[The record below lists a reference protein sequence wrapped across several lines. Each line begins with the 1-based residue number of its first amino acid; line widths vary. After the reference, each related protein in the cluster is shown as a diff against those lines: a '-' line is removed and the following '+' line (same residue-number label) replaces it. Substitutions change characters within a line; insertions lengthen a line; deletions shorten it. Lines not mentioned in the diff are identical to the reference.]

1 MSSVLATKITKPM
14 IGRAG
19 YIPIETTMED
29 GGFLS
34 IMDDD
39 FMYYTF
45 KDCLK
50 VDRTDFHKWI
60 CYWDSYPFA
69 IVCDVKAD
77 KLANGYTKVA
87 VLSKKIV
94 PVSEI
99 GEYPAKR
106 NTTFGYILNNKF
118 TNSGKGVQQYVN
130 ENLGTID
137 VQVSK
142 AASTRSTEKKEKKVL
157 TEAEIKHFKEEMQRN
172 WGCTFK

>member
-1 MSSVLATKITKPM
+1 MSSVLATKITKSM
-14 IGRAG
+14 INRSG
-19 YIPIETTMED
+19 YIPIESTMED
-29 GGFLS
+29 GGFLG

-50 VDRTDFHKWI
+50 VDRTDFHKWV

-87 VLSKKIV
+87 ILDKKIV

-99 GEYPAKR
+99 GEFPSKR
-106 NTTFGYILNNKF
+106 NVCFGSLLKGKFLTNKE
-118 TNSGKGVQQYVN
+118 VQQYVTDN
-130 ENLGTID
+130 MGSIKTSTDKQPKVVLSNDQIKNL
-137 VQVSK
+137 
-142 AASTRSTEKKEKKVL
+142 
-157 TEAEIKHFKEEMQRN
+157 KEEMQRN
-172 WGCTFK
+172 WGINLK

>member
-1 MSSVLATKITKPM
+1 MSSVLATKITKSM
-14 IGRAG
+14 INRSG
-19 YIPIETTMED
+19 YIPIESTMD
-29 GGFLS
+29 NGGFLS

-50 VDRTDFHKWI
+50 VDRTDFHKWV

-87 VLSKKIV
+87 ILSKNIV

-99 GEYPAKR
+99 GEFPGKS
-106 NTTFGYILNNKF
+106 NVCFGSLLKGKFLTNKGIQKFVNDNINGIDIQVTTTK
-118 TNSGKGVQQYVN
+118 TTQ
-130 ENLGTID
+130 
-137 VQVSK
+137 
-142 AASTRSTEKKEKKVL
+142 KKEKTVL
-157 TEAEIKHFKEEMQRN
+157 SNDQIKNLKHEIEQN
-172 WGCTFK
+172 WGISLK

>member
-1 MSSVLATKITKPM
+1 MSSVLATKITKSM
-14 IGRAG
+14 INRSG
-19 YIPIETTMED
+19 YIPIESTMED
-29 GGFLS
+29 GGFLG

-50 VDRTDFHKWI
+50 VDRTDFHKWV

-87 VLSKKIV
+87 ILDKKIV

-99 GEYPAKR
+99 GEFPSKR
-106 NTTFGYILNNKF
+106 NVCFGSLLKGKFLTNKE
-118 TNSGKGVQQYVN
+118 VRQYVTDN
-130 ENLGTID
+130 MGSIKTSTDKQPKVVLSNDQIKNL
-137 VQVSK
+137 
-142 AASTRSTEKKEKKVL
+142 
-157 TEAEIKHFKEEMQRN
+157 KEEMQRN
-172 WGCTFK
+172 WGINLK